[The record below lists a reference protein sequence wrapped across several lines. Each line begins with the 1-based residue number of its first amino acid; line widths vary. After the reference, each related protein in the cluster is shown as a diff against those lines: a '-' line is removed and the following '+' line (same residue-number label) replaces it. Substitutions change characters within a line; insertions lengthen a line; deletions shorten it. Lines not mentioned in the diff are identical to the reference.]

1 MFRSTLRPFVLFLSA
16 LLLVGLASAQ
26 AQDANLP
33 ARAVVSYAN
42 LMTPELVAELQPL
55 HPEVDDLAFALV
67 DRYAED
73 GVLDPALAEAM
84 KLALTTGE
92 LPHAALVMYL
102 ADVSNGDEPAPADLA
117 AAQAQLAEA
126 GVAVP
131 VADENGMVGEA
142 ALTDALTTPVDA
154 VLASDNSYDDAITP
168 VAPATNR

>member
-1 MFRSTLRPFVLFLSA
+1 MFRFTLRPFVVLLSA
-16 LLLVGLASAQ
+16 LLFVGLASAQ
-26 AQDANLP
+26 VAANLP

-67 DRYAED
+67 DRYVAD
-73 GVLDPALAEAM
+73 GVLDPALADAM
-84 KLALTTGE
+84 RLSLVNGE
-92 LPHAALVMYL
+92 LPQAAFMMYL
-102 ADVSNGDEPAPADLA
+102 ADVYNGEEAAPADLA

-131 VADENGMVGEA
+131 VADENGMVDEA
-142 ALTDALTTPVDA
+142 SLTDALTNPVDA
-154 VLASDNSYDDAITP
+154 VLASDNSYNDAITP

>member
-1 MFRSTLRPFVLFLSA
+1 MFRSTLRPFVMLLSA

-42 LMTPELVAELQPL
+42 LLTPGLVAELGPS

-67 DRYAED
+67 DRYASD
-73 GVLDPALAEAM
+73 GVLDPALADAM
-84 KLALTTGE
+84 KLSLVSGE
-92 LPHAALVMYL
+92 LPHEAFVMYL
-102 ADVSNGDEPAPADLA
+102 ADVSNGEAPAPADFA

-131 VADENGMVGEA
+131 VADEGGMVGEA